1 MAKYRG
7 QFTMAGLI
15 IGCALG
21 AILGQALNTV
31 LVAQVPESIV
41 IQFLTSFI
49 GSVWGLIYS
58 DNYAK
63 SVKQIPD
70 LQTILVREL
79 LHVPQIQ
86 ELNSA
91 LENGEIEVS
100 HRSVLERYQYETSQD
115 GDQEVQYC
123 QSARVIKSDRQNIVL
138 EITSWKFKYAWH
150 RFISELKPNE
160 YVFRVPHNIN
170 L

>member
-1 MAKYRG
+1 MAKYRA
-7 QFTMAGLI
+7 QFTMAGLFV
-15 IGCALG
+15 GCALG
-21 AILGQALNTV
+21 GVLGQALNTAFV
-31 LVAQVPESIV
+31 LQVPESLL
-41 IQFLTSFI
+41 IQFLTSVI
-49 GSVWGLIYS
+49 GSLWGLIYA
-58 DNYAK
+58 DYYAK
-63 SVKQIPD
+63 SIKQIAD
-70 LQTILVREL
+70 VQTILVREL

-115 GDQEVQYC
+115 GDKEVQYC